1 MKTYLVILLFGFLF
15 GYFTVEVGC
24 SLITIIRKFLV
35 ISSSQLIRISSDMDS
50 LLADEKQL
58 NTVYPL
64 KAVLNMKF
72 KTLISEILEAKR
84 MED

>member
-1 MKTYLVILLFGFLF
+1 M
-15 GYFTVEVGC
+15 GY
-24 SLITIIRKFLV
+24 SLITIIRKYLT
-35 ISSSQLIRISSDMDS
+35 ITSSQSIRISSDLDN
-50 LLADEKQL
+50 LVADEKQL

-84 MED
+84 MDD

>member
-1 MKTYLVILLFGFLF
+1 M
-15 GYFTVEVGC
+15 GY
-24 SLITIIRKFLV
+24 SLITIIRKYLT
-35 ISSSQLIRISSDMDS
+35 ISSSQSIRISSDLDN
-50 LLADEKQL
+50 LVADEKQL

-84 MED
+84 MDD

>member
-1 MKTYLVILLFGFLF
+1 MEY
-15 GYFTVEVGC
+15 
-24 SLITIIRKFLV
+24 SLITVIRKYLA
-35 ISSSQLIRISSDMDS
+35 ISSSQLIRISSDLDN
-50 LLADEKQL
+50 LVADEKQL